1 MSDLRSPLKYDV
13 TDTTGDYSSAS
24 PHRAITRI
32 LSISK
37 AEYSER
43 VHRIAANTTLALTH
57 QNLRDGVLYPQAV
70 AISLLKDSGT
80 YLGGSRAGAAAEE
93 WMISKGGWFFAEVEP
108 GLLTHV
114 LLANKAAEEVAVRVL
129 IFGSNEQTGA
139 TKTDLASYSGS

>member
-1 MSDLRSPLKYDV
+1 MSDLRYTLKYDV

-43 VHRIAANTTLALTH
+43 VHRIAASATLALTSED
-57 QNLRDGVLYPQAV
+57 LRDGSLYPQTV
-70 AISLLKDSGT
+70 AINLLKDSGT
-80 YLGGSRAGAAAEE
+80 YLGVSRAGTAGEE
-93 WMISKGGWFFAEVEP
+93 WMLSKGGWFFVEVEP
-108 GLLTHV
+108 GQLTDVLLT
-114 LLANKAAEEVAVRVL
+114 NKAAEEVAVRVL
-129 IFGSNEQTGA
+129 IFGSNDQTEA